1 MKINYLR
8 KFWKYWQADSTTT
21 TANFQKKKFLVFVV
35 SKAVMSGYQIY

>member
-21 TANFQKKKFLVFVV
+21 TANFQEQKFLVFVV
-35 SKAVMSGYQIY
+35 SKAVMFGYKIY